1 MESVKLDLSA
11 HLTFLFT
18 SCLERVPHDLKSTK
32 TTTMPCL
39 GQLPPTELMGG

>member
-11 HLTFLFT
+11 CLTFLFT
-18 SCLERVPHDLKSTK
+18 SCLERLYHDMKATK

-39 GQLPPTELMGG
+39 GQLQPSELMGE